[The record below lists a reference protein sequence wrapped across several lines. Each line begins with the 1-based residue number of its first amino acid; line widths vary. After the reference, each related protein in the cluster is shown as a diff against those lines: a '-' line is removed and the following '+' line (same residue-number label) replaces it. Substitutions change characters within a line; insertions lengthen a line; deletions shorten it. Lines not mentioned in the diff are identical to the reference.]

1 MSSKEANKNLD
12 SFILVSILA
21 LNILYATS
29 AFCQINP
36 IGIWDG
42 NFMDNF
48 RISLVIN
55 SDTSGTIKTF
65 SFDEVIQNDVI
76 KILTL
81 NNEVCSFEIP
91 VKRTIFNGKFI
102 DDGEIID
109 GKFIFPDGSV
119 HQFTGGKVKNA
130 IPDQENLSFTLNQ
143 ISQKQQY
150 DDLLYLFEKIK
161 TYHPQLYNYISK
173 DNLDVLFAETIKSL
187 ESVDDVVS
195 FYYKIAPIIDAI
207 KCSHTGIRLPF
218 NILQWFEKYGNPI
231 PIELAFISN
240 NAYVLKNCCDSSI
253 NFEPGSEVLKINN
266 IDITEIISDL
276 QPSIPSEGKNTT
288 TKNNYL
294 NRNFNSLFLTKYNAE
309 EYKVTLKQN
318 GVVQTCTLY
327 PCDSVRKINNKDQST
342 PVHYSKKNDYGLLVV
357 NSFAYPDINEYISI
371 LDGIF
376 KSINDD
382 HIQNLILDL
391 RNNAGGHP
399 IFATQL
405 LSYLTDSSFIYF
417 KRNPDVVEFEPLC
430 YEIYSCNFKFNG
442 NIYVWVNG
450 GCLSTTGHLI
460 SLMNYYSKAVFIGEQ
475 PGSTYSCND
484 FSLQFVLPNSKI
496 ELNVPRTTFET
507 AVSELNDVSFHL
519 DHNIDITIYDLLN
532 ENDVYLEY
540 TLSLIDQNSTQH
552 KDAPE

>member
-81 NNEVCSFEIP
+81 NNEVCSFEVP

-253 NFEPGSEVLKINN
+253 NIEPGSEVLKINN

-294 NRNFNSLFLTKYNAE
+294 NRNFNSLFITKYNAD
-309 EYKVTLKQN
+309 EYEVIVKHN
-318 GVVQTCTLY
+318 GIIQTCILK
-327 PCDSVRKINNKDQST
+327 PCVCSRRIINTDQST
-342 PVHYSKKNDYGLLVV
+342 SIQFYAKKDYAALTVK
-357 NSFAYPDINEYISI
+357 SFIYPDINEYISI
-371 LDGIF
+371 LDSIF
-376 KSINDD
+376 KNLKENHTQS
-382 HIQNLILDL
+382 LILDL
-391 RNNAGGHP
+391 RDNAGGHP
-399 IFATQL
+399 IFAAQL
-405 LSYLTDSSFIYF
+405 LSYLTDSSFVYF
-417 KRNPDVVEFEPLC
+417 RRNPEIPEFEPL
-430 YEIYSCNFKFNG
+430 YNTMFPSNLNFEGKL
-442 NIYVWVNG
+442 YVLING

-460 SLMNYYSKAVFIGEQ
+460 SLLSYHTQAIFIGEQ
-475 PGSTYSCND
+475 PGSSYQCND
-484 FSLQFVLPNSKI
+484 NSLEFVLPNSEI
-496 ELNVPRTTFET
+496 ILNVPRTTFET
-507 AVSELNDVSFHL
+507 AVSKFDNSTFHV
-519 DHNIDITIYDLLN
+519 DHNIPITINDLLN
-532 ENDVYLEY
+532 EKDTYLEY
-540 TLSLIDQNSTQH
+540 TLSLIKQN
-552 KDAPE
+552 